1 MTLALFVGKCED
13 EFICD
18 MAETYH
24 IFNWRELPLKTAA
37 VLASGLSQDS
47 RSFRK
52 VHDQKL
58 RSEEYTLLAILDEL
72 RILRW
77 IHTTDAQHGRNR
89 PESMLMN
96 LLEPKQN
103 KTVGFRTAEE
113 FEATRNKILAG
124 S

>member
-13 EFICD
+13 DLICD

-47 RSFRK
+47 RCFRK
-52 VHDQKL
+52 VNNQKL
-58 RSEEYTLLAILDEL
+58 RSSEYTLLAILDEL
-72 RILRW
+72 RIIKWL
-77 IHTTDAQHGRNR
+77 HTSDAQKGKNR
-89 PESMLMN
+89 PESVLMS
-96 LLEPKQN
+96 LLEPKKN

-113 FEATRNKILAG
+113 FESVRSKILAG
-124 S
+124 